1 MLFKHQIATEF
12 RRPKVL
18 WIRIDWIRIRIR
30 IWIQHFKSI
39 RILVTVFLAFNVVTS
54 GYFMEGNS
62 VIPPMDMK
70 QYRYLNFD
78 KLHPLVLNFHEKV
91 SGYVPQ

>member
-1 MLFKHQIATEF
+1 MGTVNVIQTPNSYRIPL
-12 RRPKVL
+12 PKSVVDPDL
-18 WIRIDWIRIRIR
+18 LNSDPDTDLDPAF
-30 IWIQHFKSI
+30 QVNPDPCEGFF
-39 RILVTVFLAFNVVTS
+39 LVFNVVTF

-78 KLHPLVLNFHEKV
+78 KIHPLILTYHEKV
-91 SGYVPQ
+91 